1 MIKSRINIDMNKM
14 KMTQPEVILKNLE
27 LRPYYGKDNSK
38 SYVHHFMKRGE
49 EISEMLRKD
58 YRNCNYLVGYL
69 NYNTNT
75 SELSTQKD
83 KNEYDYEYLN
93 NYIEE
98 DYFTDS
104 SLDDIND
111 NDKNYYYSDTE
122 SSDSMDDYD

>member
-1 MIKSRINIDMNKM
+1 MNKSRINIDMNKM
-14 KMTQPEVILKNLE
+14 KMTQPDYIKNWNKTIWKTTQEVLWSFYE
-27 LRPYYGKDNSK
+27 
-38 SYVHHFMKRGE
+38 RGE

-83 KNEYDYEYLN
+83 KNEYDYMN

-104 SLDDIND
+104 SLDDLND